1 MDPEKSRFLNNV
13 LENSVSQL
21 LRNYNRVAI
30 AFREILVTDVY
41 GRLVA
46 ASNKISD
53 YFQADERWWLY
64 TYLEDSGSRYI
75 SDFHFDESVD
85 VYGIE
90 VGQNGKAVL
99 MHSDGTVIFSPV
111 SVAIV
116 VILSLIFAWL
126 LSKPRH

>member
-1 MDPEKSRFLNNV
+1 MALP
-13 LENSVSQL
+13 
-21 LRNYNRVAI
+21 
-30 AFREILVTDVY
+30 
-41 GRLVA
+41 
-46 ASNKISD
+46 
-53 YFQADERWWLY
+53 
-64 TYLEDSGSRYI
+64 YLEDSGSRYI

-116 VILSLIFAWL
+116 VILSLIPAWL